1 MRITREYAM
10 RLWFQNYGFAAY
22 AEDFDGGLMYR
33 EAYGERDFFIW
44 KNGKKIYCG
53 WNIHHI
59 LPLSRGGTDAE
70 NNLICTNII
79 TNDAAGDRITYWI
92 DEALYQVK
100 RIRGIGGYKIVRLV

>member
-1 MRITREYAM
+1 MKITKENAM
-10 RLWFQNYGFAAY
+10 YLWFRYYGYAEY

-33 EAYGERDFFIW
+33 AAYGKKNFFIRE
-44 KNGKKIYCG
+44 NGEKIYCG

-59 LPLSRGGTDAE
+59 LPVSRGGTNAE
-70 NNLICTNII
+70 SNLICTNIL

-100 RIRGIGGYKIVRLV
+100 RIRGTDRHKIVRLI